1 MKSRCA
7 PSATAPKSCDCA
19 KHQKALL
26 LFGISLRSGLS
37 HLLPGASA
45 LYASRVEPWDV
56 FYASPLTDRGEAFSL
71 PSAPIYKEVLF
82 MSEEVKNEFTFENP
96 EYRQTYWHT
105 CSHVM
110 AQAVKRLWPEV
121 KLAIGPSIDE
131 GWYYDM
137 DAPFAFTPEHLE
149 QIEAEMRKIC
159 KEKLKLER
167 FELPR
172 EEALKFMEEKGEPFK
187 VELIQDLP
195 EDAHISF
202 YKQGE
207 FTDLCAGPHL
217 DSTGRIKG
225 NAIKLTACNA
235 AYWRGD
241 SNRETLQ
248 RIYGIAFPKKDEL
261 DAYLQRIE
269 EAKKRDHRKLGREL
283 GLFMLRDEGPGFPF
297 FLPKGMVLR
306 NTLID
311 YWRQVHKRY
320 GYVEISTPMMLNRQL
335 WERSGHW
342 DHYKNNMYTTVIDDT
357 DFAIKPM
364 NCPGGMLVYS
374 SEPHSY
380 RDLPMRVG
388 ELGLVHRH
396 ELSGALHGLFRVRCF
411 TQDDAHI
418 FMTQDQLKDEIKNV
432 VKLFDEVYSVF
443 GLPYKIELST
453 MPEDHIG
460 TVEQW
465 EHNQNILKEA
475 ITDMGKEFEVNE
487 GDGAFYGPK
496 LDFHLADSLGR
507 TWQCGTVQLD
517 SQLPERFELEYTGED
532 GQKHRPVMLHRVV
545 LGSIERFIGVITEHF
560 AGAFPTWL
568 APVQVKV
575 LPITDRAADYAN
587 QVAAK
592 LDALGYRVETD
603 HRNEKIGKKIRDT
616 QLEKVPYMLV
626 VGDKEAETGDVAVRN
641 RHGQQ
646 TVMSLDA
653 FAQQLKDE
661 VDSKSI
667 EQKI

>member
-1 MKSRCA
+1 MA
-7 PSATAPKSCDCA
+7 DEN
-19 KHQKALL
+19 
-26 LFGISLRSGLS
+26 
-37 HLLPGASA
+37 
-45 LYASRVEPWDV
+45 LY
-56 FYASPLTDRGEAFSL
+56 
-71 PSAPIYKEVLF
+71 
-82 MSEEVKNEFTFENP
+82 TFENP
-96 EYRQTYWHT
+96 EYRRTYWHT
-105 CSHVM
+105 CSHIL
-110 AQAVKRLWPEV
+110 AQAMKRLHPEV
-121 KLAIGPSIDE
+121 KLAIGPSIE
-131 GWYYDM
+131 TGFYYDF
-137 DAPFAFTPEHLE
+137 DTPEPFSETQLAE
-149 QIEAEMRKIC
+149 LEAEMRKIC

-167 FELPR
+167 FELSR
-172 EEALKFMEEKGEPFK
+172 EEAIKFMEEKDEPYK
-187 VELIQDLP
+187 VELIRDLP
-195 EDAHISF
+195 EDAVISF

-248 RIYGIAFPKKDEL
+248 RIYGVAFPKKEEL
-261 DAYLQRIE
+261 DEYLAKIE
-269 EAKKRDHRKLGREL
+269 EAKKRDHRKLGKEL
-283 GLFMLRDEGPGFPF
+283 GLFMLTEEGPGFPF
-297 FLPKGMVLR
+297 FLPKGMVLK

-311 YWRQVHKRY
+311 YWREVHKRY
-320 GYVEISTPMMLNRQL
+320 GYVEVSTPIILNRRL

-342 DHYKNNMYTTVIDDT
+342 DHYKENMYTTVIDGEDY
-357 DFAIKPM
+357 AVKPM
-364 NCPGGMLVYS
+364 NCPGGMLVYAS
-374 SEPHSY
+374 QPHSY

-418 FMTQDQLKDEIKNV
+418 FMTQEQLKDELKYV
-432 VKLFDEVYSVF
+432 VQLFDEVYSVF

-465 EHNQNILKEA
+465 EHNQDILKEA
-475 ITDMGKEFEVNE
+475 ITEMGKEYEINE

-496 LDFHLADSLGR
+496 LDFHLSDSLGR

-560 AGAFPTWL
+560 AGAFPAWL

-575 LPITDRAADYAN
+575 LPVTDRAADYADE
-587 QVAAK
+587 VAAK
-592 LDALGYRVETD
+592 LDAQGFRVEVD
-603 HRNEKIGKKIRDT
+603 KRSEKIGKKIRET
-616 QLEKVPYMLV
+616 TLEKVPYMLV
-626 VGDKEAETGDVAVRN
+626 VGDRDMENATVSP
-641 RHGQQ
+641 RHRSGSDLGA
-646 TVMSLDA
+646 MSLDEFSA
-653 FAQQLKDE
+653 LLDE
-661 VDSKSI
+661 EVKTKAI
-667 EQKI
+667 K